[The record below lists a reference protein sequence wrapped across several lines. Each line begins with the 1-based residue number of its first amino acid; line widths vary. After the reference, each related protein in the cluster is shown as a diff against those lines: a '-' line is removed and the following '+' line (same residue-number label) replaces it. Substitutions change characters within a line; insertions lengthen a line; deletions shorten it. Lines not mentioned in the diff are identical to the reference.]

1 MQVVL
6 SASASRHRS
15 TVATASSVMTRFLTV
30 AMIAMGIDLATKAVA
45 ANALGDGGMV
55 SISERL
61 AFLLVYNTGTAGG
74 ASIGPYTW
82 LLNVTVTLLSLGL
95 VLGIV
100 KALAQVDPRSTLPLA
115 LVSGGALGNLASM
128 LTGPEGVAD
137 FIAVQ
142 VTSTSTVV
150 LNVADVWLWSGA
162 MLLAPVV
169 VRLVAAVRAE
179 KNTAAHPAVRS

>member
-1 MQVVL
+1 
-6 SASASRHRS
+6 
-15 TVATASSVMTRFLTV
+15 
-30 AMIAMGIDLATKAVA
+30 MGLDLATKAIA
-45 ANALGDGGMV
+45 AQALGDGGMV

-82 LLNVTVTLLSLGL
+82 MLNVSVTLLSLGM
-95 VLGIV
+95 VLRIV
-100 KALAQVDPRSTLPLA
+100 KALAEVDPRSTVPLA

-142 VTSTSTVV
+142 VTSTSTIV

-162 MLLAPVV
+162 LLLGPVV
-169 VRLVAAVRAE
+169 VRLVGAVRAE
-179 KNTAAHPAVRS
+179 QRSQRPA

>member
-1 MQVVL
+1 MV
-6 SASASRHRS
+6 
-15 TVATASSVMTRFLTV
+15 RFLTV

-45 ANALGDGGMV
+45 ANALGGGDMV

-82 LLNVTVTLLSLGL
+82 LLNVTVTLFSLGL
-95 VLGIV
+95 VMGIV
-100 KALAQVDPRSTLPLA
+100 KALAEVDSRSTLPLA

-128 LTGPEGVAD
+128 VTGPEGVAD

-142 VTSTSTVV
+142 VTDTSTVV

-162 MLLAPVV
+162 LLLVPVV
-169 VRLVAAVRAE
+169 IRLVGAVRAE
-179 KNTAAHPAVRS
+179 QRSRRSV